1 MTELE
6 KALEHHLGSHRI
18 QSIPDESGENIDLL
32 LLDIESKVP
41 VKVLMTDGLSHYQ
54 MPVPEKYKDRAF
66 NEIYFA
72 LPSYWEIDEKD
83 NPKMNWPLQKI
94 KKLANH
100 VIENETWYGPGH
112 TFSNGNPSEPLS
124 ETMKQDYL
132 IMADPIF
139 LEEIFQPMEVAGN
152 TVHFL
157 ALIPLFHQEFERK
170 QSKGYLKFIRKFRG
184 GNGNEILDDFRTSIY
199 KSRWRIRG

>member
-1 MTELE
+1 
-6 KALEHHLGSHRI
+6 
-18 QSIPDESGENIDLL
+18 
-32 LLDIESKVP
+32 
-41 VKVLMTDGLSHYQ
+41 MTDGLSHYQ

-72 LPSYWEIDEKD
+72 LPSYWEIDEQD
-83 NPKMNWPLQKI
+83 NPKMNWPIQKI

-112 TFSNGNPSEPLS
+112 TFANGNPSEPLS

-132 IMADPIF
+132 MMAEPIF
-139 LEEIFQPMEVAGN
+139 LEEILQPLEIAGN

-157 ALIPLFHQEFERK
+157 ALIPLFYQEFERK
-170 QSKGYLKFIRKFRG
+170 QNKGYFKFIRKFRG